1 MAASIGTETMRGV
14 FKTSLVYGFQYHSYY
29 FLYQLVIKSRYAKRS
44 FLTVFLW
51 YVHSL

>member
-1 MAASIGTETMRGV
+1 MQTNV

-29 FLYQLVIKSRYAKRS
+29 FLYQLVIKVGTPRA
-44 FLTVFLW
+44 FLIFLW